1 MDKQASDPRETQSAQ
16 ESQESYDWPQLI
28 EELNRRLKL
37 RATPIGMKWF
47 STVEEMEAIPRIR
60 RPKDIHTADQIVG

>member
-1 MDKQASDPRETQSAQ
+1 MDKHVRDPRETQSEQ

-37 RATPIGMKWF
+37 PATPIGMKWF
-47 STVEEMEAIPRIR
+47 RSVEEM
-60 RPKDIHTADQIVG
+60 

>member
-1 MDKQASDPRETQSAQ
+1 MDKQTSDTTETQFEQ

-47 STVEEMEAIPRIR
+47 RSVEEM
-60 RPKDIHTADQIVG
+60 